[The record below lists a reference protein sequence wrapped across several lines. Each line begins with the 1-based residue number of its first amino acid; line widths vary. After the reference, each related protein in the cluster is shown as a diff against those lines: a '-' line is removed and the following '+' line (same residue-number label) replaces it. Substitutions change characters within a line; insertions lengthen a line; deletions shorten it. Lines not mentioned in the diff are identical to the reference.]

1 MRNVARRIERQH
13 PCGDAFEDG
22 LNMPAALLEGDVGG
36 AELTAGCFDLAAARF
51 QFLGHAIER
60 SHQIADLVGR
70 VHLHAVIQTSARD
83 LLRRLRQRRH
93 RAGYQFG
100 KEQRQPGGGKQHQH
114 GEQQQKPHVSAAYQL
129 ALLGQFEVLLLAGL
143 NLLLRLEELLRQRH
157 AHQNQ
162 PMVAYRRTAQNVFSV
177 GWLPGKERGA
187 LVGERQRRQ
196 RILQQGPGRGAP
208 KLASASP
215 SRMATA
221 KPPCKVGS

>member
-13 PCGDAFEDG
+13 PCGDALEDG

-93 RAGYQFG
+93 RAGYQLG
-100 KEQRQPGGGKQHQH
+100 KKQRQPGGANSTST
-114 GEQQQKPHVSAAYQL
+114 VSSSKS
-129 ALLGQFEVLLLAGL
+129 
-143 NLLLRLEELLRQRH
+143 
-157 AHQNQ
+157 
-162 PMVAYRRTAQNVFSV
+162 PM
-177 GWLPGKERGA
+177 
-187 LVGERQRRQ
+187 
-196 RILQQGPGRGAP
+196 
-208 KLASASP
+208 
-215 SRMATA
+215 
-221 KPPCKVGS
+221 